1 MELRLSCTNL
11 SANAMEPMDL
21 ILRQTFIGK
30 QLVAHSDVVGASP
43 VGAAPTTIFIVDLT
57 PGFNGLGKDNCKTR
71 PESFKFWNLVQL
83 ILEVL
88 Q

>member
-1 MELRLSCTNL
+1 
-11 SANAMEPMDL
+11 MEPMDL

-71 PESFKFWNLVQL
+71 PESFKFWNLVC
-83 ILEVL
+83 IRGSAVVL
-88 Q
+88 MASASFSTKKG